1 MTRAVVVASGGMD
14 SGTLAWHYHTLGYDL
29 HLVGFNYGQRH
40 SKELDF
46 LFNQANRLG
55 ADVTIMDMRWLKD
68 HLRGSSLTSDEI
80 VVPDGRY
87 DEESMKITVVPNRNA
102 IMISLA
108 VGLAVA
114 EKCEVVATGIHAG
127 DHFIYPDCR
136 PAFFEPF
143 SQAMIAGNAGFA
155 VDNFRVEAPFI
166 EMTKT
171 EIAKYGGQMGVDYSL
186 TWSCYKG
193 GTIHCGTCGTCY
205 ERQEAFLESGVKDPT
220 EYRARPQDLL
230 ARFA

>member
-1 MTRAVVVASGGMD
+1 MD
-14 SGTLAWHYHTLGYDL
+14 SATLAWHYYTLGYDL

-55 ADVTIMDMRWLKD
+55 ADVTIMPMEWLGG
-68 HLRGSSLTSDEI
+68 HLRGSSLTSED
-80 VVPDGRY
+80 VSVPDGRY
-87 DEESMKITVVPNRNA
+87 DELSMKITVVPNRNA
-102 IMISLA
+102 IMLSLA

-136 PAFFEPF
+136 PSFFEPF
-143 SQAMIAGNAGFA
+143 AQAMVAGNDGFA
-155 VDNFRVEAPFI
+155 HDNFRVEAPFI

-171 EIAKYGGQMGVDYSL
+171 EIAKYGGQMGVDYSM

-193 GTIHCGTCGTCY
+193 GVIHCGTCGTCY
-205 ERQEAFLESGVKDPT
+205 ERQEAFLESGIKDPT
-220 EYRARPQDLL
+220 EYLARPQELL
-230 ARFA
+230 DRFA